1 MTATTLPAGWAES
14 GDCALSQ
21 SGKSR
26 SQGFYPDGPALGQ
39 SADIV
44 CVGSTPRE
52 SCLPMIRTT
61 LSFCALFGS
70 LLLVSKWLQESNRP
84 SPPLAPAVESEAVRT
99 TDSPADEGVAPAR
112 RPISASAALTPQSC
126 GESPFDQ
133 AARQSLGTAYFV
145 SYEEDFSAT
154 QAVEQALLDIDPFS
168 LTDEVESEAEAAPAD
183 KKATES
189 ISDEPDTSE
198 PQTAEDVVTDAATDK
213 DATTQS
219 EPATS
224 DAPASPTDE
233 QSADKASA
241 NKSADDTEVPLEL
254 SPELLDLQHRLRN
267 ALAWYYFRPENTAT
281 RSPWGS
287 MHWML
292 AYGVDSQLIVGS
304 ERVNAIGYLNY
315 NGVCNGQRL
324 FYVQGGKL
332 QAQIGVGV
340 QGHAGQYLAM
350 LAQSRV
356 KPDYPILV
364 NGYKFT
370 VADLIEHEK
379 DTCRPASELT
389 FKLIALSHYLKSD
402 EKWVSND
409 GQQWDIPRL
418 IKEELAQPINGAACG
433 GTHRMT
439 GFSYAVRKREQ
450 RDEPIEGQWK
460 RAHKF
465 VHDFHEYTFRLQNP
479 DGSFST
485 DWFVQRADYGDTAR
499 RLQTTGHIAE
509 WLAFSL
515 DKQEL
520 TDPRMVKA
528 MSYLTD
534 LLLENRGEKWS
545 IGPLGHGLHALAIYD
560 ERVFGGQPGQREQ
573 QLAEIRRQQLR
584 R

>member
-14 GDCALSQ
+14 EGGALSQ
-21 SGKSR
+21 SGN
-26 SQGFYPDGPALGQ
+26 PDRRGSTRTYMCWTERGC
-39 SADIV
+39 V

-70 LLLVSKWLQESNRP
+70 LLLVSKWLQESSRP
-84 SPPLAPAVESEAVRT
+84 SPPLVPAVESEAARPTGSV
-99 TDSPADEGVAPAR
+99 TDPSLPPAHRAIPTAAELLPQSSGESPADF
-112 RPISASAALTPQSC
+112 IDSDS
-126 GESPFDQ
+126 
-133 AARQSLGTAYFV
+133 SLGKTFFV

-168 LTDEVESEAEAAPAD
+168 LTDEVEAEAAPSGD
-183 KKATES
+183 KKVSES

-198 PQTAEDVVTDAATDK
+198 PETTDNVVTDPAADNQ
-213 DATTQS
+213 ATTEI
-219 EPATS
+219 EPTT
-224 DAPASPTDE
+224 DRTPASQTDDE
-233 QSADKASA
+233 SA
-241 NKSADDTEVPLEL
+241 NKSVDDSEVPLEL

-292 AYGVDSQLIVGS
+292 AYGVDSQLIVGA

-324 FYVQGGKL
+324 FYVSGGKL

-379 DTCRPASELT
+379 ETCRPASELT

-450 RDEPIEGQWK
+450 RGEPIEGQWK

-465 VHDFHEYTFRLQNP
+465 IHDFHDYTFRLQNP

-485 DWFVQRADYGDTAR
+485 DWFVQRADYGDNAR

-515 DKQEL
+515 DKEEL
-520 TDPRMVKA
+520 TDPRMVHSI
-528 MSYLTD
+528 SYLTN
-534 LLLENRGEKWS
+534 LLLENRNEKWS

-560 ERVFGGQPGQREQ
+560 ERVFGGKPGQREQ